1 MKKSML
7 LLVVIFALALTC
19 VAGAEDYKIGY
30 SCNNFNDTFQ
40 TVIYG
45 YAQDFAEANGIEF
58 FLSDAQNDE
67 LKQQDQIRAQI
78 EDGVNAL
85 VVVAVNPQGVDP
97 IVDMAKEAGIP
108 LVFVNR
114 NPYSDEGA
122 VIPEGVYYVG
132 SNEIDAGKFQAQFV
146 VDKLGE
152 DAECGYVVLLGELS
166 NTATPLR
173 TQGNKEVF
181 DALEG
186 YKFLAEQTGNWQR
199 DQGLSIT
206 ENYITTYGDELCAVM
221 SNNDEMALGAVEA
234 LEAAGIKDK
243 VVVVGVDL
251 IDDAITAI
259 EAGRLDASV
268 KQDGKGQGEGAMGV
282 ALAVL
287 KGEEVEQNTVVPF
300 VPVSIDN
307 LDEYKPVVEEAPAE
321 EVVEEAAAK

>member
-1 MKKSML
+1 MKKSL
-7 LLVVIFALALTC
+7 LLFLVVALVLT
-19 VAGAEDYKIGY
+19 VASAVCAEEFYIGY

-40 TVIYG
+40 TVIKD
-45 YAQDFAEANGIEF
+45 YAQAYAEANDIKF
-58 FLSDAQNDE
+58 YLADAQNDE
-67 LKQQDQIRAQI
+67 MKQQDQIRGMI

-85 VVVAVNPQGVDP
+85 VVVAVNPQGVDA
-97 IVDMAKEAGIP
+97 IVDLAKEAGIP

-181 DALEG
+181 DALPG

-234 LEAAGIKDK
+234 LEVAGIKDK

-287 KGEEVEQNTVVPF
+287 KGEAVEQNTVVPF
-300 VPVSIDN
+300 VPVSLDN
-307 LDEYKPVVEEAPAE
+307 LEEYK
-321 EVVEEAAAK
+321 